1 MCGISLVIDP
11 VGGRTDVSIVER
23 MTAAIKHRGPD
34 GASFESLNNCYMGHA
49 RLSIIDLDTGTQPMA
64 DSSNRYWIV
73 FNGEIYNYRELR
85 AELAKLGARFATNS
99 DTEVVI
105 QSFIV
110 WGDLCVDHLRGMF
123 AFAIWD
129 TLTNQL
135 FAARDLFGEKPLYYA
150 VTDDGRFLICS
161 EIKGLLASGL
171 LSPVI
176 NAESI
181 DSYLT
186 FGYISPDRT
195 VYSGIE
201 TLPAGCWLR
210 WNKKITALTR
220 YWAPK
225 FEERPITIEDA
236 TSEFRFLL
244 ERAVKRQMVSDVP
257 IGAFLSG
264 GLDSS
269 TIVALMQQQSSGKIK
284 TFSAGFGDQIN
295 ELPYARAVANK
306 FDTDHYELDFGSP
319 DVAELLVQMSQIYD
333 EPFADT
339 SNIPTFLIS
348 KFARDHVKVVMGGDG
363 GDETLGGYWWYPPL
377 AESEHI
383 RGSWTKWLLLRILAK
398 VASAKSDIQRKAVA
412 TGWATRYPDIWSRD
426 IRAHVVFNESERR
439 KLWENS
445 DLYDRM
451 YSPGDR
457 YKPCDSVNGLNRG
470 MYFDQ
475 TFYLPGDILVKV
487 DRAAMANGLETRS
500 PFLDR
505 DLVEFLQLL
514 PPRLKVNKDET
525 KVLLRMACSSLWPN
539 ELKNRNK
546 QGFGAPSAHWLKRA
560 DVTSLSRR
568 ISGNNSYL
576 RELLPG
582 TSFPSGD
589 KQPYQSWILLVLGLW
604 LETWQVAI

>member
-85 AELAKLGARFATNS
+85 AELLKLGAKFDTNS

-129 TLTNQL
+129 TATNQL

-150 VTDDGRFLICS
+150 VTDDGRFLISS

-171 LSPVI
+171 IRPVI

-186 FGYISPDRT
+186 FGYVAPDRT

-210 WNKKITALTR
+210 WDKNITAITR

-225 FEERPITIEDA
+225 FEERPISVEDA
-236 TSEFRFLL
+236 TSEFYFLL
-244 ERAVKRQMVSDVP
+244 QRAVKRQMVSDVP

-269 TIVALMQQQSSGKIK
+269 TIVALMQQQYFGKIK
-284 TFSAGFGDQIN
+284 TFSAGFGDHIN
-295 ELPYARAVANK
+295 ELPYARAVARK
-306 FDTDHYELDFGSP
+306 FNTDHYELDFGSP

-348 KFARDHVKVVMGGDG
+348 KFAREHVKVVMGGDG
-363 GDETLGGYWWYPPL
+363 GDETLGGYWWYPPP
-377 AESEHI
+377 S
-383 RGSWTKWLLLRILAK
+383 RI
-398 VASAKSDIQRKAVA
+398 
-412 TGWATRYPDIWSRD
+412 
-426 IRAHVVFNESERR
+426 
-439 KLWENS
+439 
-445 DLYDRM
+445 
-451 YSPGDR
+451 
-457 YKPCDSVNGLNRG
+457 
-470 MYFDQ
+470 
-475 TFYLPGDILVKV
+475 
-487 DRAAMANGLETRS
+487 
-500 PFLDR
+500 
-505 DLVEFLQLL
+505 
-514 PPRLKVNKDET
+514 
-525 KVLLRMACSSLWPN
+525 
-539 ELKNRNK
+539 
-546 QGFGAPSAHWLKRA
+546 
-560 DVTSLSRR
+560 
-568 ISGNNSYL
+568 
-576 RELLPG
+576 
-582 TSFPSGD
+582 
-589 KQPYQSWILLVLGLW
+589 
-604 LETWQVAI
+604 